1 VSEAVV
7 GAVLGATGA
16 AAVTV
21 TPAVTVAA
29 LVAAAT
35 AVANADAVTPDNV
48 LGVGTAAR
56 CTEACGAAP
65 DGGSISPVEMGAATA
80 FAKGVWAGS
89 ASIEVRSAKGNDAT
103 GVGSHVAGSGT
114 RYSYRSSGFLA
125 RRPTVA

>member
-1 VSEAVV
+1 
-7 GAVLGATGA
+7 VLGATGA

-21 TPAVTVAA
+21 IPAVTVAA

-35 AVANADAVTPDNV
+35 SVTAAIADAVTTGNV
-48 LGVGTAAR
+48 LGIGAAAR

-89 ASIEVRSAKGNDAT
+89 ASIGVRSAKGNDAT
-103 GVGSHVAGSGT
+103 GVGSHAAGSC
-114 RYSYRSSGFLA
+114 RRCSDRSRGFLA
-125 RRPTVA
+125 RRPNLA